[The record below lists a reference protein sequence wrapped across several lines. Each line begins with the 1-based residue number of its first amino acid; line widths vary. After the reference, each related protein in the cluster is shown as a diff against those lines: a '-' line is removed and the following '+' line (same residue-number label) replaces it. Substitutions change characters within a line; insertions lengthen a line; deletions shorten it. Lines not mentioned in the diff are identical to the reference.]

1 MILFFTCETT
11 IWDADFTCRVFA
23 LQCASVTGTWSDD
36 PWYWHGPRHDRA
48 GVSAQRARRALN
60 AAAFQSCFY
69 WVCPAIFREKMMINL
84 INNVKQSNS
93 EVLNLS
99 TSDKHISWLE
109 QKEHQTRLKW
119 PRQGDPTEIWWVP
132 SVPSVPSMPF
142 LQSEKSTFPPGPK
155 RSHHCSTWELS
166 SSTKKKIT
174 VQPQLGAWLSI
185 PDPILAWHGFFGP
198 NLNKNPT

>member
-1 MILFFTCETT
+1 
-11 IWDADFTCRVFA
+11 
-23 LQCASVTGTWSDD
+23 
-36 PWYWHGPRHDRA
+36 
-48 GVSAQRARRALN
+48 
-60 AAAFQSCFY
+60 
-69 WVCPAIFREKMMINL
+69 MINL

-155 RSHHCSTWELS
+155 RSHHCST
-166 SSTKKKIT
+166 
-174 VQPQLGAWLSI
+174 
-185 PDPILAWHGFFGP
+185 
-198 NLNKNPT
+198 

>member
-1 MILFFTCETT
+1 MILFFACETTT
-11 IWDADFTCRVFA
+11 IWDAGFTCRVFA

-69 WVCPAIFREKMMINL
+69 WVCPAIREKMMINL
-84 INNVKQSNS
+84 INNVKQSNL

-109 QKEHQTRLKW
+109 PRTNEAFLW

-132 SVPSVPSMPF
+132 SVPSLPSMV
-142 LQSEKSTFPPGPK
+142 PPGPK

-166 SSTKKKIT
+166 SSTLPSGKLT
-174 VQPQLGAWLSI
+174 
-185 PDPILAWHGFFGP
+185 
-198 NLNKNPT
+198 